1 MKNKINL
8 DDYWQDIDSILE
20 QLVQNGEARLPSL
33 KEFNLDLISNDI
45 SKEMGVSTFTELS
58 LQHKRFLDEIEL
70 NKYLTPK
77 LFDIA
82 KKFYNYSGKLS
93 NQYHIARKVEP
104 GNSKEMYRAHFDSHI
119 FTIVFPLKIPNSPK
133 KKDTCGELIYLPNT
147 RANPKNEI
155 SNLIGKVYFKKY
167 ASKKGLKKLTKVN
180 SEKIENFKS
189 YRPLIFLGKTTL
201 HTNYPVSLN
210 CSSYRL
216 TLLAHF
222 FDDSPKYGI
231 GNFLRFLRNR

>member
-1 MKNKINL
+1 MKKKINL
-8 DDYWQDIDSILE
+8 NNYWQDIDLILE

-33 KEFNLDLISNDI
+33 KEFNLDQISKDISN
-45 SKEMGVSTFTELS
+45 EMGISTFTELS
-58 LQHKRFLDEIEL
+58 HQHKRFLNKIEL

-77 LFDIA
+77 LFNIA
-82 KKFYNYSGKLS
+82 KKYFNYKGKLL

-119 FTIVFPLKIPNSPK
+119 FTIVFPLKIPILKK
-133 KKDTCGELIYLPNT
+133 KKDTCGELVYFPNT
-147 RANPKNEI
+147 RDNPRNEI
-155 SNLIGKVYFKKY
+155 SNLISKVFFKKY
-167 ASKKGLKKLTKVN
+167 ASKKGLKKISKVY
-180 SEKIENFKS
+180 SKKIENFKS
-189 YRPLIFLGKTTL
+189 YQPLIFLGKTTL

-231 GNFLRFLRNR
+231 GKFLRFLRNR